1 MEQAFRYVAHRAS
14 MPARNVSLQRNAMPR
29 LCKILIL
36 TQSERRQWPNS
47 WHCVIYKLLISSESE
62 TWSQIMQLTHWGSSC
77 CGRSPCKHKSQS
89 NSVATNPKDVMKN
102 LYPDV
107 ADRTSQKEF
116 EVTSLTYC
124 VFFVWLQA
132 DLLAVSFWSL
142 AVQHNLLCRVH
153 VEAVVLPRFM
163 RSLH

>member
-1 MEQAFRYVAHRAS
+1 MGDTIKGTPLGGS
-14 MPARNVSLQRNAMPR
+14 GG
-29 LCKILIL
+29 
-36 TQSERRQWPNS
+36 
-47 WHCVIYKLLISSESE
+47 SESL
-62 TWSQIMQLTHWGSSC
+62 WKYFGI
-77 CGRSPCKHKSQS
+77 
-89 NSVATNPKDVMKN
+89 
-102 LYPDV
+102 LYV

-124 VFFVWLQA
+124 AFFVWLQA

>member
-1 MEQAFRYVAHRAS
+1 MT
-14 MPARNVSLQRNAMPR
+14 NLKNR
-29 LCKILIL
+29 LEKIL
-36 TQSERRQWPNS
+36 
-47 WHCVIYKLLISSESE
+47 
-62 TWSQIMQLTHWGSSC
+62 
-77 CGRSPCKHKSQS
+77 
-89 NSVATNPKDVMKN
+89 KN
-102 LYPDV
+102 AGVGPFGADF

>member
-1 MEQAFRYVAHRAS
+1 MVEVQFGQAFGREFALV
-14 MPARNVSLQRNAMPR
+14 NFWVSKWL
-29 LCKILIL
+29 
-36 TQSERRQWPNS
+36 S
-47 WHCVIYKLLISSESE
+47 VV
-62 TWSQIMQLTHWGSSC
+62 G
-77 CGRSPCKHKSQS
+77 PC
-89 NSVATNPKDVMKN
+89 
-102 LYPDV
+102 V

-142 AVQHNLLCRVH
+142 AVQHNLLCNVH
-153 VEAVVLPRFM
+153 VEAVALPRFM

>member
-1 MEQAFRYVAHRAS
+1 MHAHGTD
-14 MPARNVSLQRNAMPR
+14 L
-29 LCKILIL
+29 
-36 TQSERRQWPNS
+36 
-47 WHCVIYKLLISSESE
+47 
-62 TWSQIMQLTHWGSSC
+62 
-77 CGRSPCKHKSQS
+77 
-89 NSVATNPKDVMKN
+89 
-102 LYPDV
+102 

-124 VFFVWLQA
+124 AFFVWLQA